1 MGFIHRLQLLSLS
14 NNYIKE
20 LIIYNKL
27 SLSTFYKKNPLLVIL
42 IILLIDINN
51 ILISDFSRLTEYGY
65 VYLVGK
71 IILVLIFG
79 TVLILTRKHYT

>member
-42 IILLIDINN
+42 IILLIDIIN
-51 ILISDFSRLTEYGY
+51 ILISDFGRLTEYRY